1 MSKDID
7 FGQYDLEELD
17 KFERAINGAT
27 AMLTNKHGNPK
38 SEINASEVRA
48 AEYLIWL
55 VKQHTDLKKARAAR
69 AQLESNLSALTREV
83 ETLKSD
89 LTAERLRRGRA
100 EKEARLLREQLAAD
114 DG

>member
-7 FGQYDLEELD
+7 FAQYSLEEMD
-17 KFERAINGAT
+17 TFENAIDGAT
-27 AMLTNKHGNPK
+27 NLLTNKQGHVK
-38 SEINASEVRA
+38 KDIQASEFRA
-48 AEYLIWL
+48 AEYVIWL
-55 VKQHTDLKKARAAR
+55 AKQSVDLKKARAAR